1 MRRGDIR
8 SDGGSD
14 MEVIVVEVRE
24 MVIVGFMAVIR
35 REVVVMWLT
44 LTIMTM
50 KVEVIVTMA
59 RCQDVG
65 FHNSEDDGIGNG
77 GSDAGRSNDRR
88 NMISMGIL
96 LKIIRQPRMYGI

>member
-8 SDGGSD
+8 SDSVSD

-24 MVIVGFMAVIR
+24 MVIVGFMAGIQ
-35 REVVVMWLT
+35 REVIVLWLT

-50 KVEVIVTMA
+50 KVEVIVTMV

-65 FHNSEDDGIGNG
+65 FRNSEDDGIGNG
-77 GSDAGRSNDRR
+77 GSDAGRSNDRH

-96 LKIIRQPRMYGI
+96 LKIIRQPHMYGS